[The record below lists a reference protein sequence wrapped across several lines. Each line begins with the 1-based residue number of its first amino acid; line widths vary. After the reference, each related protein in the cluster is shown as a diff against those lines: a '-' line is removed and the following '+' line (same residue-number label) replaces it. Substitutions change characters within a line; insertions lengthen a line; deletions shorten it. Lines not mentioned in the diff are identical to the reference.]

1 MRRVAGWV
9 VAGALALGGQPLA
22 LAADTPERAALL
34 AEGEAAL
41 SHGQVDQ
48 ALRRFER
55 AAAMAHAADTELA
68 LVRTYL
74 QAGQYRQATAFSAH
88 TAGAH
93 RQVVEGAVL
102 YAWLLS
108 IGGQPEA
115 ARRLLDQAAERFPA
129 EVMLPATRRLLDDPL
144 AAPEAA
150 LAAVRLAPW
159 GTGTRVPAGAR
170 VVASGVLI
178 DQGRHALVP
187 LAALAGDAPLL
198 VRDGLGRTTG
208 ARLLR
213 RDRGLG
219 VALLALQPA
228 LTLQSLPAALGDT
241 PVALPL
247 PATAAR
253 DPFPGS
259 PAYAVEFAPSPH
271 AEPAWPRL
279 RSGFHGAPAG
289 GSGERRLGIEMPAGP
304 RGGPVLNTAGQWA
317 GLALPG
323 RGGMD
328 RLVPVS
334 QLRTAFAAV
343 VEPAPAPG
351 AAGGTALPQAA
362 VDAVYEGAL
371 RLTLQV
377 IRTR

>member
-1 MRRVAGWV
+1 MGLV
-9 VAGALALGGQPLA
+9 LALTGSLPV
-22 LAADTPERAALL
+22 LAATDNPERAALL

-68 LVRTYL
+68 LVRTWL

-93 RQVVEGAVL
+93 QRVVEGAVL

-108 IGGQPEA
+108 IGGQQDA
-115 ARRLLDQAAERFPA
+115 ARRLLDQAVERFPA
-129 EVMLPATRRLLDDPL
+129 EPMLPATRRLLDDPL
-144 AAPEAA
+144 AAPAVA
-150 LAAVRLAPW
+150 LPAVRLAPW
-159 GTGTRVPAGAR
+159 STGARVPKGAQ

-187 LAALAGDAPLL
+187 LAALEGGARLL

-213 RDRGLG
+213 GDRGLG

-228 LTLQSLPAALGDT
+228 LTLHSLPVALGDT
-241 PVALPL
+241 PVELPL
-247 PATAAR
+247 PAAAPR

-259 PAYAVEFAPSPH
+259 PAHAVEFTPSH
-271 AEPAWPRL
+271 RADPAWPRL
-279 RSGFHGAPAG
+279 RSGFHGAPEG
-289 GSGERRLGIEMPAGP
+289 VSGERRLGIEMPAGP
-304 RGGPVLNTAGQWA
+304 RGGPVLNAAGQWT

-323 RGGMD
+323 RGGTD
-328 RLVPVS
+328 HLVPVS
-334 QLRTAFAAV
+334 RLRTAFVDMLGAG
-343 VEPAPAPG
+343 PGPG
-351 AAGGTALPQAA
+351 AAATSGPVPPQVA
-362 VDAVYEGAL
+362 VDEVYEGAL
-371 RLTLQV
+371 RMTLQV